1 MEPFQ
6 AVILGTVQGLTE
18 FLPVS
23 SSGHLVI
30 FQQLFGLKES
40 ELYFDISVHLGT
52 LVAVTIYFRKELT
65 AIIGSLLRCGAP
77 LFKGKSSLT
86 ETYSD
91 PDIKLAILIVL
102 GSVPTAIL
110 GLLLNT
116 VSDRLF
122 SSVLIVGS
130 MLVVTG
136 LILFMTGCLLWS
148 TCWLKESGEDI
159 SDFSIK
165 RALIVGLVQGVAIIP
180 GISRSGSTIAVGL
193 FLGLNRESAAKYS
206 FLLSIPAILGAAVL
220 ILKGIPADSAID
232 SGSLIIGLLTSCLVG
247 YVSLRFLMHI
257 VKKGNLHLFA
267 PYCWL
272 AGLAALVLGI

>member
-52 LVAVTIYFRKELT
+52 LVAVTIYFRKELR
-65 AIIGSLLRCGAP
+65 AVIGSLLRCGVL
-77 LFKGKSSLT
+77 LFKGESSLA

-122 SSVLIVGS
+122 SSVVIVGS

-148 TCWLKESGEDI
+148 TCRLKESGEDI
-159 SDFSIK
+159 SGFSIK

-232 SGSLIIGLLTSCLVG
+232 YGSLIIGLLTSCLVG
-247 YVSLRFLMHI
+247 YGSLRFLMHI

-272 AGLAALVLGI
+272 AGLAALIFGL

>member
-18 FLPVS
+18 FLPIS

-30 FQQLFGLKES
+30 AQQLFGLKES

-52 LVAVTIYFRKELT
+52 LVAVTIYFWKELR
-65 AIIGSLLRCGAP
+65 AIIRSVLKCGAL
-77 LFKGKSSLT
+77 LFKGESSLS
-86 ETYSD
+86 ETYTD
-91 PDIKLAILIVL
+91 PDIKLFIFIIT
-102 GSVPTAIL
+102 GTIPTAIL
-110 GLLLNT
+110 GLCLHK
-116 VSDRLF
+116 VSDRIF
-122 SSVLIVGS
+122 SSVTIVGS

-136 LILFMTGCLLWS
+136 IILFLTGCLLWS
-148 TCWLKESGEDI
+148 TCRLTEEGEDI
-159 SDFSIK
+159 SGFSIK
-165 RALIVGLVQGVAIIP
+165 RALLIGLVQGVAIIP

-220 ILKGIPADSAID
+220 ILKDISADSAIHA
-232 SGSLIIGLLTSCLVG
+232 GSLIIGLLTSCLVG
-247 YVSLRFLMHI
+247 YASLRFLMHI

-267 PYCWL
+267 PYCWIIG
-272 AGLAALVLGI
+272 AAALFFGF